1 MNSQPHPDSA
11 VIDALGGSGDVAR
24 LCRVSSQAVSYWR
37 RAGIP
42 PARRMFL
49 QLLRPDAFAA
59 REGQA
64 GAAQAEQH
72 AA

>member
-1 MNSQPHPDSA
+1 MEQQPHPDSA

-42 PARRMFL
+42 PARRMYL
-49 QLLRPDAFAA
+49 QVVRPDVFKPQAEAA
-59 REGQA
+59 EA
-64 GAAQAEQH
+64 GAGAQG
-72 AA
+72 